1 MSAIEIKYDRENVGI
16 EVDNS
21 ETTTFLSS
29 VLQAYRPWICLPV
42 PFKEVRLRSCH
53 YNSLHSMIK
62 TVLDVHR
69 ATKLDCP
76 QRKIMRETSQ
86 TFRHFE

>member
-1 MSAIEIKYDRENVGI
+1 MSAVEIKYDRENVGI

-21 ETTTFLSS
+21 ETTFLSS

-42 PFKEVRLRSCH
+42 PFKEVRPRSCH
-53 YNSLHSMIK
+53 YSLLHSTIK
-62 TVLDVHR
+62 AVLDVHR

-76 QRKIMRETSQ
+76 QRKILRETSQ

>member
-1 MSAIEIKYDRENVGI
+1 MSAVEIKYDRENVGI

-21 ETTTFLSS
+21 ETTFLSS
-29 VLQAYRPWICLPV
+29 VLHAYRPWICLPV

-53 YNSLHSMIK
+53 NSFLHSTIK

-76 QRKIMRETSQ
+76 QRKILSETSQ